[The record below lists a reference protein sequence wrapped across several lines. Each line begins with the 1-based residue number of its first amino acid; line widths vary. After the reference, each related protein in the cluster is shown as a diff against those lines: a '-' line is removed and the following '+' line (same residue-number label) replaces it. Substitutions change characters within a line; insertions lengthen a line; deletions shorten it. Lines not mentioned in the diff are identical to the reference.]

1 MSTAGIFAIQGK
13 YLGECSTNGPVGKYF
28 TIVYFGMGIATMTV
42 FVMLEIIWG
51 WGIMS
56 KAKLMFWGFILSIAL
71 TLSFYLL

>member
-1 MSTAGIFAIQGK
+1 
-13 YLGECSTNGPVGKYF
+13 
-28 TIVYFGMGIATMTV
+28 MGIATMTV